1 MSVTQVL
8 GFAIL
13 LFVVGF
19 IGIAVAIAII
29 DALVSLVSWVRGE

>member
-19 IGIAVAIAII
+19 IGIAVAITII
-29 DALVSLVSWVRGE
+29 DALVGLVSWVRGE